1 MCFGHSVRVLT
12 KNRFSRTDFVFDDRL
27 AWICF
32 VLSYYFWFFIFLFI
46 PLVLQKCFARPDGWG
61 AGESATLLAMTSGHT
76 FCNSTCPPVCLF
88 FIFSFLDLLRSR
100 RSQGFIF
107 LSSSFFSLQ
116 MPSSTSQSKSHSANW
131 GGKRKKNHLFPAPAF
146 AWEKIR
152 DFFAEVRGDCY
163 VCPLCPSDGWSFCRF
178 SYLLRDRFVLGGR
191 LVWFIR
197 LVCLLIRFIYCLV
210 GLDISLGLRFL
221 IFKYVTSL
229 LNTLW

>member
-1 MCFGHSVRVLT
+1 MCLVTPSVFSP

-32 VLSYYFWFFIFLFI
+32 VLSYYFWFFYFFVYSLGVTEVFCTTRWMRCGRECN
-46 PLVLQKCFARPDGWG
+46 V
-61 AGESATLLAMTSGHT
+61 LAMTSGHT

-131 GGKRKKNHLFPAPAF
+131 GGKRKKKSLISCSSFRLRENKRF
-146 AWEKIR
+146 
-152 DFFAEVRGDCY
+152 
-163 VCPLCPSDGWSFCRF
+163 FCR
-178 SYLLRDRFVLGGR
+178 G
-191 LVWFIR
+191 
-197 LVCLLIRFIYCLV
+197 
-210 GLDISLGLRFL
+210 
-221 IFKYVTSL
+221 
-229 LNTLW
+229 